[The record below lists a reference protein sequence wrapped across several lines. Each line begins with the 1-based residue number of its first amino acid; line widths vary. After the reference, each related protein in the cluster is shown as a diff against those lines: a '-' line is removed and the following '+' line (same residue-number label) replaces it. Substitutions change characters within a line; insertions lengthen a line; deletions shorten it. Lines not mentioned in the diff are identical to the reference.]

1 MKITIIG
8 SGIVGLTIAYTLS
21 KENIDITIFEKERD
35 SLSHGTGRN
44 RVLFTLEF
52 TINLKL

>member
-1 MKITIIG
+1 MKVAIIG

-35 SLSHGTGRN
+35 YYHMELEEI
-44 RVLFTLEF
+44 VELFTLES

>member
-1 MKITIIG
+1 MK
-8 SGIVGLTIAYTLS
+8 GIVGLTIAYTLS

-44 RVLFTLEF
+44 KLFNEKKS